1 MLPKGFDHN
10 TEERKG
16 KKEIQK
22 GGDRTEQYLNRG
34 MKKARK
40 TNERERR
47 RGDRQN
53 RTEQWITK

>member
-22 GGDRTEQYLNRG
+22 GGDGTEQYLH
-34 MKKARK
+34 
-40 TNERERR
+40 REVNTDA
-47 RGDRQN
+47 GTDR
-53 RTEQWITK
+53 T

>member
-22 GGDRTEQYLNRG
+22 GVDGTEQYLH
-34 MKKARK
+34 
-40 TNERERR
+40 RERKYR